1 MIRKEIWLGRQ
12 LLLFLTCKRLFGKWN
27 IWIWPPIST
36 VKIRFQ
42 DSRKLWSAS
51 TFLDFIEDS
60 ILKSQ
65 YKNYIKLISSL
76 GSSEDRCSQGHHET
90 FKLLWE
96 AIWGNSSYEPHHHS
110 CCDKINNRKCLQQQ
124 QLEELQRTG
133 NERFI
138 WGPKGWADG
147 PLFTRC
153 DSMVKTVLDKYWQKM
168 ISFTDGW
175 HFIMSENL
183 LKTSKLILRSD
194 QRRTTPMLGD
204 CKFPRG
210 WWFHTDNLWLTK
222 LFIFWNLL
230 LSKRD

>member
-12 LLLFLTCKRLFGKWN
+12 LLLFLTCKRLFGKWK
-27 IWIWPPIST
+27 WIWPPIST

-76 GSSEDRCSQGHHET
+76 GSSEDQCSQGHHET

-96 AIWGNSSYEPHHHS
+96 AIWGNSSCEPHHHS

-138 WGPKGWADG
+138 RGIKGRADG
-147 PLFTRC
+147 PHNSVAHLIADWGWESDYIQQLHLKASKTFTSSNC
-153 DSMVKTVLDKYWQKM
+153 
-168 ISFTDGW
+168 
-175 HFIMSENL
+175 
-183 LKTSKLILRSD
+183 
-194 QRRTTPMLGD
+194 
-204 CKFPRG
+204 
-210 WWFHTDNLWLTK
+210 
-222 LFIFWNLL
+222 
-230 LSKRD
+230 

>member
-1 MIRKEIWLGRQ
+1 MIRKEISMIGKTAVIILDCKW
-12 LLLFLTCKRLFGKWN
+12 KRLFGKWN

-65 YKNYIKLISSL
+65 YENYIKLISSL

-96 AIWGNSSYEPHHHS
+96 AIWGNSSCEPHHHS
-110 CCDKINNRKCLQQQ
+110 CCNKISNRKCLQQQ

-138 WGPKGWADG
+138 WTGGRA
-147 PLFTRC
+147 FVHQ
-153 DSMVKTVLDKYWQKM
+153 MWQH
-168 ISFTDGW
+168 G
-175 HFIMSENL
+175 
-183 LKTSKLILRSD
+183 
-194 QRRTTPMLGD
+194 QD
-204 CKFPRG
+204 CP
-210 WWFHTDNLWLTK
+210 WQ
-222 LFIFWNLL
+222 IF
-230 LSKRD
+230 

>member
-51 TFLDFIEDS
+51 TFRDYTEDS

-96 AIWGNSSYEPHHHS
+96 AIWGNSSCEPHHHS

-138 WGPKGWADG
+138 WGPKGRADR

-153 DSMVKTVLDKYWQKM
+153 DTMVKTVLDKYFSDKKWVAFYHVREFVENFKADFKIRSEEDCSHAWWLQ
-168 ISFTDGW
+168 IS
-175 HFIMSENL
+175 
-183 LKTSKLILRSD
+183 SKLVVPYWQFVTHKIIYIL
-194 QRRTTPMLGD
+194 
-204 CKFPRG
+204 KF
-210 WWFHTDNLWLTK
+210 T
-222 LFIFWNLL
+222 FI
-230 LSKRD
+230 